1 MGDEQAKVEALG
13 DEAKVEALKED
24 ADVKR
29 ELEQAVGKREQ
40 AVGKREKKKEPRRR
54 KLWLV
59 IYLIPVFVF
68 SGAYYVFRAGYLK
81 FAAQYEPLAGRL
93 IGGALAISV
102 VLFVL
107 YVIKAYL
114 IDTLSDNVARY
125 NLKRVA
131 NLVAGLATFFIAITA
146 MFANWYTAVVSL
158 GVISVILGFALQAP
172 ITSFI
177 GWIYILAKVPYQV
190 GDRIQINMDTGD
202 VISVNYLDTTL
213 WEVGGRHLST
223 DHPSGRI
230 IKFPNSSVLTTPVHN
245 YSWSLFPYIWN
256 DIKFQVAY
264 QSDLNFVEKVLR
276 ETAEEEVGSIMQ
288 ERIGMYRELLAETPV
303 DQLEVNER
311 PVVIF
316 RTDQST
322 WVNAIVRY
330 LVEPRLAGP
339 VKTRLTRKML
349 ERLNAEP
356 EKVLLP
362 KGDAR

>member
-1 MGDEQAKVEALG
+1 MADDQ
-13 DEAKVEALKED
+13 AKVEALKED
-24 ADVKR
+24 VDVKR
-29 ELEQAVGKREQ
+29 ELEQARGT
-40 AVGKREKKKEPRRR
+40 REKKKGPRRR

-59 IYLIPVFVF
+59 IYLIPILVF
-68 SGAYYVFRAGYLK
+68 SGVYYIFRSGYFK
-81 FAAQYEPLAGRL
+81 FAAQYESLVGRL
-93 IGGALAISV
+93 IVAAIAISA
-102 VLFVL
+102 VLLVL
-107 YVIKAYL
+107 YIVKAYL
-114 IDTLSDNVARY
+114 IDSLSDPVARY
-125 NLKRVA
+125 NLKHVA
-131 NLVAGLATFFIAITA
+131 NLLAGLGIFFIAITA
-146 MFANWYTAVVSL
+146 LFANWYTAVVSL

-177 GWIYILAKVPYQV
+177 GWIYILTKVPYRV

-256 DIKFQVAY
+256 DIRFQVAY
-264 QSDLNFVEKVLR
+264 QSDLDFVEKVLR
-276 ETAEEEVGSIMQ
+276 ETAEEEVGPIMK

-311 PVVIF
+311 PVVVF
-316 RTDQST
+316 RTDQTT

-330 LVEPRLAGP
+330 LVEPRQAGP
-339 VKTRLTRKML
+339 VKTRLIRKML
-349 ERLNAEP
+349 VRLNSEP

>member
-1 MGDEQAKVEALG
+1 MADDQ
-13 DEAKVEALKED
+13 AKVEALKED
-24 ADVKR
+24 VDVKR
-29 ELEQAVGKREQ
+29 ELEQARGT
-40 AVGKREKKKEPRRR
+40 REKKKGPRRR

-59 IYLIPVFVF
+59 IYLIPILVF
-68 SGAYYVFRAGYLK
+68 SGVYYIFRSGYFK
-81 FAAQYEPLAGRL
+81 FAAQYESLVGRL
-93 IGGALAISV
+93 IVAAIAISA
-102 VLFVL
+102 VLLVL
-107 YVIKAYL
+107 YIVKAYL
-114 IDTLSDNVARY
+114 IDSLSDPVARY
-125 NLKRVA
+125 NLKHVA
-131 NLVAGLATFFIAITA
+131 NLLAGLGIFFIAITA
-146 MFANWYTAVVSL
+146 LFANWYTAVVSL

-177 GWIYILAKVPYQV
+177 GWIYILTKVPYRV

-264 QSDLNFVEKVLR
+264 QSDLDFVEKVLR
-276 ETAEEEVGSIMQ
+276 ETAEEEVGPIMK

-311 PVVIF
+311 PVVVF
-316 RTDQST
+316 RTDQTT

-330 LVEPRLAGP
+330 LVEPRQAGP
-339 VKTRLTRKML
+339 VKTRLIRKML
-349 ERLNAEP
+349 VRLNSEP

>member
-1 MGDEQAKVEALG
+1 MADDQ
-13 DEAKVEALKED
+13 AKVEALKED
-24 ADVKR
+24 IDVQR
-29 ELEQAVGKREQ
+29 ELQQAGG
-40 AVGKREKKKEPRRR
+40 AREKKKGPRRR
-54 KLWLV
+54 KLWLA
-59 IYLIPVFVF
+59 IYLIPILVF
-68 SGAYYVFRAGYLK
+68 SGAYYLFRSGYFK
-81 FAAQYEPLAGRL
+81 FAAQYESLVGRL
-93 IGGALAISV
+93 IVAAIAISA
-102 VLFVL
+102 VLLVL
-107 YVIKAYL
+107 YTVKAYL
-114 IDTLSDNVARY
+114 IDSLSDPVARY
-125 NLKRVA
+125 NLKHVA
-131 NLVAGLATFFIAITA
+131 NLLAGLGIFFIAITA

-177 GWIYILAKVPYQV
+177 GWIYILTKVPFRV
-190 GDRIQINMDTGD
+190 GDRIQINLDTGD

-256 DIKFQVAY
+256 DIVFQVAY
-264 QSDLNFVEKVLR
+264 QSDLDFVEKVLR
-276 ETAEEEVGSIMQ
+276 ETAEEEVGEIMK
-288 ERIGMYRELLAETPV
+288 ERIGMYRELLAGTPV

-311 PVVIF
+311 PVVVF
-316 RTDQST
+316 RTDQTT

-330 LVEPRLAGP
+330 LVEPRQAGP
-339 VKTRLTRKML
+339 VKTRLIRKML
-349 ERLNAEP
+349 VRLNAEP

>member
-1 MGDEQAKVEALG
+1 MADDQ
-13 DEAKVEALKED
+13 AKVEALKED
-24 ADVKR
+24 VDVKR
-29 ELEQAVGKREQ
+29 ELEQARGT
-40 AVGKREKKKEPRRR
+40 REKKKGPRRR

-59 IYLIPVFVF
+59 IYLIPILVFGGVYYIF
-68 SGAYYVFRAGYLK
+68 RSGYFK
-81 FAAQYEPLAGRL
+81 FAAQYESLVGRL
-93 IGGALAISV
+93 IVAAIAISA
-102 VLFVL
+102 VLLVL
-107 YVIKAYL
+107 YIVKAYL
-114 IDTLSDNVARY
+114 IDSLSDPVARY
-125 NLKRVA
+125 NLKHVA
-131 NLVAGLATFFIAITA
+131 NLLAGLGIFFIAITA
-146 MFANWYTAVVSL
+146 LFANWYTAVVSL

-177 GWIYILAKVPYQV
+177 GWIYILTKVPYRV

-264 QSDLNFVEKVLR
+264 QSDLDFVEKVLR
-276 ETAEEEVGSIMQ
+276 ETAEEEVGPIMK

-311 PVVIF
+311 PVVVF
-316 RTDQST
+316 RTDQTT

-330 LVEPRLAGP
+330 LVEPRQAGP
-339 VKTRLTRKML
+339 VKTRLIRKML
-349 ERLNAEP
+349 VRLNSEP

>member
-1 MGDEQAKVEALG
+1 MADDQ
-13 DEAKVEALKED
+13 AKVEALKED
-24 ADVKR
+24 VDVKR
-29 ELEQAVGKREQ
+29 ELEQARGT
-40 AVGKREKKKEPRRR
+40 REKKKGPRRR

-59 IYLIPVFVF
+59 IYLIPILVL
-68 SGAYYVFRAGYLK
+68 SGVYYIFRSGYFK
-81 FAAQYEPLAGRL
+81 FAAQYESLVGRL
-93 IGGALAISV
+93 IVAAIAISA
-102 VLFVL
+102 VLLVL
-107 YVIKAYL
+107 YIVKAYL
-114 IDTLSDNVARY
+114 IDSLSDPVARY
-125 NLKRVA
+125 NLKHVA
-131 NLVAGLATFFIAITA
+131 NLLAGLGIFFIAITA
-146 MFANWYTAVVSL
+146 LFANWYTAVVSL

-177 GWIYILAKVPYQV
+177 GWIYILTKVPYRV

-264 QSDLNFVEKVLR
+264 QSDLDFVEKVLR
-276 ETAEEEVGSIMQ
+276 ETAEEEVGPIMK

-311 PVVIF
+311 PVVVF
-316 RTDQST
+316 RTDQTT

-330 LVEPRLAGP
+330 LVEPRQAGP
-339 VKTRLTRKML
+339 VKTRLIRKML
-349 ERLNAEP
+349 VRLNSEP